1 MVEAER
7 AVEVW
12 EEAVREEAEGVM
24 DLAAAARA
32 AADPEAAE
40 AETGEAEAEV
50 DLLGAAEVREAG
62 SRTECSP
69 LASRKTYLTGLRAS
83 SKFAAV
89 HLSPWKTIRRKCS
102 QSSSTRS
109 RIWVRPELANSASI
123 ASRFR
128 IQLEAV
134 VEKEAAESGE
144 G

>member
-1 MVEAER
+1 MGVER

-12 EEAVREEAEGVM
+12 VGAAMAEAEGVM
-24 DLAAAARA
+24 DLVAAERA

-40 AETGEAEAEV
+40 AETGEAEVEV
-50 DLLGAAEVREAG
+50 DLLGAAEEREAG
-62 SRTECSP
+62 SCTECNP
-69 LASRKTYLTGLRAS
+69 LASRKTYLTGLKAS
-83 SKFAAV
+83 SKFSAV

-109 RIWVRPELANSASI
+109 RIWARPELANSALI

-128 IQLEAV
+128 IPLEAV
-134 VEKEAAESGE
+134 VERAAAVSGE

>member
-1 MVEAER
+1 MGVER
-7 AVEVW
+7 AVEVR
-12 EEAVREEAEGVM
+12 EEAVREEVEGVM

-40 AETGEAEAEV
+40 AETGEAEEEV
-50 DLLGAAEVREAG
+50 DLLGAAEEREAG
-62 SRTECSP
+62 SRIECNP
-69 LASRKTYLTGLRAS
+69 VVSRRTYLTGLRAS

-102 QSSSTRS
+102 QSFSTRS
-109 RIWVRPELANSASI
+109 RTWARPELANSALI

-128 IQLEAV
+128 IPLEAV
-134 VEKEAAESGE
+134 VEKAEAELEE